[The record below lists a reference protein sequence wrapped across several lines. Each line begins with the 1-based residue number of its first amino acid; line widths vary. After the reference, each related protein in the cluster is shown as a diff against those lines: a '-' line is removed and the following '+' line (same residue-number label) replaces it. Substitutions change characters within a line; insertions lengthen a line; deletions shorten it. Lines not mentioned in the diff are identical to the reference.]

1 MDTRSTRLAPLAAVA
16 LASAAIAFAAVALIA
31 VVAAG
36 MEGVAAAAPGKMMG
50 GGPGYGS
57 GGMMG
62 GGPGYGSGPQPGTP
76 GFVAGTTAAPRVVRV
91 DAGPRYRFAPSRIRV
106 VRGETITFVVTTMG
120 PVVHEFIVGPADA
133 VAADRAGT
141 PEIAY
146 IGMMQAKSL
155 TYAFTGSGPYTFAC
169 HAAGHYQAGMRGTI
183 TLVP

>member
-1 MDTRSTRLAPLAAVA
+1 MATRSTRLAPFAAVA
-16 LASAAIAFAAVALIA
+16 LASAAVAFAAVALIA

-36 MEGVAAAAPGKMMG
+36 MEGVAAAAPGK
-50 GGPGYGS
+50 
-57 GGMMG
+57 MMG